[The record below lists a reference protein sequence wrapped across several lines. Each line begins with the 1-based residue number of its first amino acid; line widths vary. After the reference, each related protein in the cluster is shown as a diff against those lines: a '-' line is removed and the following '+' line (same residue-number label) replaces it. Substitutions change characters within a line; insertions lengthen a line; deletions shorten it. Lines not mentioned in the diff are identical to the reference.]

1 MVSRPVVR
9 DSSVLKSMIWE
20 TASVWISARF
30 QIHPARQIH
39 RILQPITHL
48 QPSQPLQLADLLL
61 LHPLVNPELD
71 VALAILALAP
81 IWVIHFATLTRRNAK
96 DHVARFGYQMVIF
109 RQLVFPFGR
118 KGVLL
123 MTTAA
128 CGVTVLLTDHVLT
141 MEPGS
146 PQLASQIRLR

>member
-1 MVSRPVVR
+1 MG
-9 DSSVLKSMIWE
+9 
-20 TASVWISARF
+20 
-30 QIHPARQIH
+30 
-39 RILQPITHL
+39 ITHL

-61 LHPLVNPELD
+61 LHPLVNQELD

-81 IWVIHFATLTRRNAK
+81 IWVIHFAMLTRRNAK

-109 RQLVFPFGR
+109 RQLVFPSGR
-118 KGVLL
+118 KDVLL

-141 MEPGS
+141 MEPTS
-146 PQLASQIRLR
+146 KVTPLPTSKVTPEPTNQPSMKPTNNPT